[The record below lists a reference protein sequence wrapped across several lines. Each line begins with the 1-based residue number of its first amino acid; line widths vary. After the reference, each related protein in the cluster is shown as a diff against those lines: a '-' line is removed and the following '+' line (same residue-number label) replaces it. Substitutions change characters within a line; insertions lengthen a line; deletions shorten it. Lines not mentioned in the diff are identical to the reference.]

1 MLLATDPWWRLERTR
16 PTGAWYQAGV
26 IDRLVVVAA
35 IVAMVAWAPLLGVG
49 AWPPEAAAAL
59 LLGLPGIPLL
69 VARAT
74 GRAPGR
80 PPLERWAAR
89 ALLAW
94 LVVGLASALS
104 SATPALSIVGLFGQG
119 TGWLFMVVLAG
130 AWALGTGLSPA
141 GRRLLA
147 SGLIG
152 GALANGAVALAQVTV
167 GLGRFGLSRYSGGQ
181 PLGLQG
187 NPVFLGGIEAGALVL
202 VAGRFVEGRRRV
214 WLPVAVVALTIGATG
229 ERMSML
235 LAVVT
240 AVAVPVIA
248 RFRSARGPG
257 LAWQKATA
265 FGGAVLAGVALGS
278 VLPVLRGASIV
289 ARQASATAEGT
300 FGDRLH
306 AWLEGARY
314 LVHHP
319 LLGAGPGQFGAATS
333 ALFPL
338 WFVRSHPGQV
348 FTDGHDIVV
357 EYAVTTGLLGLTCLV
372 AFTLTALHARRGLL
386 LGFAAAVAVVALIEP
401 LKPSMTPLAFL
412 AVGATSWSAQPG
424 WPRWRARRHGAGAT
438 IATSG
443 DAGSVVGEVSK
454 PARDRSGSVEAP
466 AAAAS
471 PDRRAGAG
479 VGVGLDAGRGLGI
492 GAASGERA
500 GSRWSR
506 RVVAAGTVV
515 AVLVAVAGAA
525 DLLAGT
531 REMVLSKGD
540 AALSHEHAALG
551 EATLANHLLAP
562 WPQAAAQLAVVAL
575 LGRQATRRAPT
586 PLAVATTWAQV
597 AAARDPGD
605 APAWAAAGSMQ
616 LQLGRLGPAAAD
628 AHVALHSY
636 PWDAAALQLLGT
648 IALDRNQPVAARR
661 WFSLLVQVRPRPP
674 VAVLM
679 TGRCVGNLPGSPAAL
694 RGPGCGGT

>member
-1 MLLATDPWWRLERTR
+1 MLLATAPWWHLERTR
-16 PTGAWYQAGV
+16 PTGAWYQAGA

-35 IVAMVAWAPLLGVG
+35 IVAMVAWAPLLRVG

-89 ALLAW
+89 ALVAW
-94 LVVGLASALS
+94 LVVGLVSALS

-187 NPVFLGGIEAGALVL
+187 NPVFLGGIEAAALVL
-202 VAGRFVEGRRRV
+202 VAGRVLEGRRRV

-248 RFRSARGPG
+248 RVRSARGPG

-386 LGFAAAVAVVALIEP
+386 LGFAAAVAAVALIEP
-401 LKPSMTPLAFL
+401 LNPSMTPLAFL
-412 AVGATSWSAQPG
+412 AVGATSWSAQPV
-424 WPRWRARRHGAGAT
+424 WLRRRARRHGTGAT

-443 DAGSVVGEVSK
+443 DAGSVAGEVSE
-454 PARDRSGSVEAP
+454 PVHDRSALVGGPA

-479 VGVGLDAGRGLGI
+479 VGPGAGRSPGLG
-492 GAASGERA
+492 AAAGEVV

-515 AVLVAVAGAA
+515 AVLVAVAGAT

-531 REMVLSKGD
+531 REMVLAKSD
-540 AALSHEHAALG
+540 ASLSHEHAALV
-551 EATLANHLLAP
+551 EATLADHLLAP
-562 WPQAAAQLAVVAL
+562 WPQAAAELAVVAL
-575 LGRQATRRAPT
+575 LGRQANRRAPT

-616 LQLGRLGPAAAD
+616 LELGRLGPAAAD
-628 AHVALHSY
+628 AHVALRSY

-648 IALDRNQPVAARR
+648 IALDRDQPVAARR

-679 TGRCVGNLPGSPAAL
+679 TGRCVGNLSGSPAAV
-694 RGPGCGGT
+694 RGPGCPGT